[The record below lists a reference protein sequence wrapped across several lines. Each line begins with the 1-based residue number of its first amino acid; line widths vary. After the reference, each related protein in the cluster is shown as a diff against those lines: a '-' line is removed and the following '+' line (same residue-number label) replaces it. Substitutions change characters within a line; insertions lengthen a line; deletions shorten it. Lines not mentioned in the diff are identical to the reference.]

1 MEYLERILSA
11 KRMQRYK
18 YTHIPN
24 RLQKWNSVYGN
35 ICILFQTP
43 CIGNRHQLYRQ

>member
-35 ICILFQTP
+35 ICILFQTT